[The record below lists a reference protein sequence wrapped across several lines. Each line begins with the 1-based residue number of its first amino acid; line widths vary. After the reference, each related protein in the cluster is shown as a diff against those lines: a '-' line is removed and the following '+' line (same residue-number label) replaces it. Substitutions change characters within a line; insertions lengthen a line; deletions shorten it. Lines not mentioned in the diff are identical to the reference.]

1 MIEIGKSYR
10 IKGNSALP
18 VFADGAV
25 VVVVDVRTTFG
36 GPMVAVSA
44 YGDPVWVLETC
55 LEEIH
60 TSPSLKI
67 RLSNGATKPFYAT
80 SGAAGFDITANET
93 VTINPGHWVPVHT
106 GLYMQLPEGEEL
118 QIRSRSGIAKRDGL
132 VVHQGIGT
140 IDSDYRGEVIV
151 MLRNVGLNARTIE
164 RGTRIAQGVIA
175 PVCRYE
181 FDVVDA
187 LDDTDRGVG
196 GFGSTGA

>member
-25 VVVVDVRTTFG
+25 VVVSDVRTTFG
-36 GPMVAVSA
+36 GNIVAVSS

-67 RLSNGATKPFYAT
+67 RLSNGAKKPFYAT
-80 SGAAGFDITANET
+80 SGAAGFDIAANET

-106 GLYMQLPEGEEL
+106 GLYMQIPEGEEL

-151 MLRNVGLNARTIE
+151 MIRNVGLKARAVE

-175 PVCRYE
+175 PVNRYE

-187 LDDTDRGVG
+187 LDDTERGAG

>member
-1 MIEIGKSYR
+1 M
-10 IKGNSALP
+10 
-18 VFADGAV
+18 FADGAV
-25 VVVVDVRTTFG
+25 VVVVDVRTTLG
-36 GPMVAVSA
+36 GNMVAVSS

-55 LEEIH
+55 LEEIYIG
-60 TSPSLKI
+60 PSLKI

-80 SGAAGFDITANET
+80 SGAAGFDIAANET
-93 VTINPGHWVPVHT
+93 VTINPGHWVSVHT
-106 GLYMQLPEGEEL
+106 GLYMQIPEGEEL

-175 PVCRYE
+175 PVKRYE

-187 LDDTDRGVG
+187 LDDTVRGDG
-196 GFGSTGA
+196 GFGSSGV